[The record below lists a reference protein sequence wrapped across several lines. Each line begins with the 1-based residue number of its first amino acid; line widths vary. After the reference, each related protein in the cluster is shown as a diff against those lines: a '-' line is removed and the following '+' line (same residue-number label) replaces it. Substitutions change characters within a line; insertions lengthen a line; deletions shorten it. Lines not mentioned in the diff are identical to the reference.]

1 MIDED
6 LNDTPLQINMSVQLE
21 NPESRRCVYLCN
33 IYEHR
38 TNVVKI
44 TNIY

>member
-6 LNDTPLQINMSVQLE
+6 LNDTPLQINMLVQLE
-21 NPESRRCVYLCN
+21 NLESRRCVNMYN
-33 IYEHR
+33 IYDRR